1 MAEDGILGNPG
12 GNKNSVKNIEGM
24 HLKANTL

>member
-1 MAEDGILGNPG
+1 MAKDGILGNPG